1 MNHADTAILA
11 TYNLRLVILS
21 VGIAILASY
30 TALDLAGRVTVAIGH
45 SRQLWLAGGA
55 VVMGIG
61 IWSMHFI
68 GMLAYCLPMPISYE
82 LSRVWISMLVAI
94 IASGAALWLVS
105 RQQMGGLQ
113 LLLGGIFMGSGIAA
127 MHYTGMEAMQL
138 KAVAHYDIFLVAVSV
153 AVAIA
158 ASLSGLWLGF
168 QLRDATTKTGMLG
181 RFGSAIVMGN
191 AIAGMHYIG
200 MTAISFTPT
209 HSSQVNSF
217 LAIDNSLLALLIG
230 IATLFLLGLPLIA
243 SFFDQRLNI
252 EIAKAETLRQSE
264 ERFRALVQNASDLI
278 SVVTADGTVR
288 YISTSLQRILG
299 YDPSDWLGKKAFEFV
314 YREDRTIAKNLL
326 TEALSSKALNLTTQ
340 LRLQHASG
348 RTRDFEVIANNLLHL
363 TNVAGIVITYR
374 DITEQKQVLEALRQ
388 SEQNARSLAQ
398 REALINRLAGEIR
411 NSLDL
416 NTILETAVSEIRSL
430 LQIDRCQFLWCF
442 QDAQQP
448 ILALSNEARSPSL
461 PSLLGNYSNSEV
473 ASLVNQIQNLEI
485 IQIDDVKSDNNLNP
499 TQRELLT
506 SFGVTSQLLLP
517 IQTHTNQMGAIVCSH
532 CSGTRSWSKSEV
544 ELLKAVVDQL
554 AIAIDQSQLYTSAH
568 ATAAAAT
575 AQAEELQQTLQKLQQ
590 TQVQL
595 IQTAKMSSLGQM
607 IAGIAHELNNPVT
620 FIYGNVDP
628 ASEYAQSLLHL
639 LQLYQQHY
647 PQPPASIQAQR
658 EAMDFDFLVQDF
670 PRLLTS
676 LKMGAIR
683 IHDLVVSLRNFSR
696 LDEAEKKVVDI
707 HEGIDNTLLILGNR
721 LKSKSGHP
729 TLEIVKKYG
738 QLPKVECSA
747 GQLNQ
752 VFMNLL
758 NNAIDALENQPPPRR
773 ITIVTEVLA
782 DTNLVRIR
790 ICDTGKGITEEAK
803 THLFDPFFTT
813 KPVGQGTGLGL
824 SISYQIVVEKH
835 DGSLKCFSELGQGTE
850 FWVEIPIVQS
860 QTLPK
865 VSSSRSSSRSFNVA
879 YDLSRLC
886 S

>member
-1 MNHADTAILA
+1 LA
-11 TYNLRLVILS
+11 V
-21 VGIAILASY
+21 
-30 TALDLAGRVTVAIGH
+30 
-45 SRQLWLAGGA
+45 
-55 VVMGIG
+55 
-61 IWSMHFI
+61 
-68 GMLAYCLPMPISYE
+68 
-82 LSRVWISMLVAI
+82 
-94 IASGAALWLVS
+94 
-105 RQQMGGLQ
+105 
-113 LLLGGIFMGSGIAA
+113 
-127 MHYTGMEAMQL
+127 
-138 KAVAHYDIFLVAVSV
+138 
-153 AVAIA
+153 
-158 ASLSGLWLGF
+158 
-168 QLRDATTKTGMLG
+168 
-181 RFGSAIVMGN
+181 
-191 AIAGMHYIG
+191 
-200 MTAISFTPT
+200 
-209 HSSQVNSF
+209 
-217 LAIDNSLLALLIG
+217 
-230 IATLFLLGLPLIA
+230 
-243 SFFDQRLNI
+243 
-252 EIAKAETLRQSE
+252 
-264 ERFRALVQNASDLI
+264 
-278 SVVTADGTVR
+278 
-288 YISTSLQRILG
+288 
-299 YDPSDWLGKKAFEFV
+299 
-314 YREDRTIAKNLL
+314 
-326 TEALSSKALNLTTQ
+326 
-340 LRLQHASG
+340 
-348 RTRDFEVIANNLLHL
+348 
-363 TNVAGIVITYR
+363 
-374 DITEQKQVLEALRQ
+374 
-388 SEQNARSLAQ
+388 
-398 REALINRLAGEIR
+398 
-411 NSLDL
+411 
-416 NTILETAVSEIRSL
+416 
-430 LQIDRCQFLWCF
+430 
-442 QDAQQP
+442 
-448 ILALSNEARSPSL
+448 SNEARSPSL

-485 IQIDDVKSDNNLNP
+485 IQIDDVASNNNLNP

-517 IQTHTNQMGAIVCSH
+517 IKTRTNQMGAIVCSH

-658 EAMDFDFLVQDF
+658 EAMDFDFLVEDF

-738 QLPKVECSA
+738 QLPKVECYA

-758 NNAIDALENQPPPRR
+758 NNAIDAVENQPPPRR

-782 DTNLVRIR
+782 DTNLVRIG
-790 ICDTGKGITEEAK
+790 ICDNGKGITEEAK

-835 DGSLKCFSELGQGTE
+835 GGILKCFSELGQGTE

-860 QTLPK
+860 KTLPK
-865 VSSSRSSSRSFNVA
+865 VSPSRSSSRSFNVA
-879 YDLSRLC
+879 YDMSRLC